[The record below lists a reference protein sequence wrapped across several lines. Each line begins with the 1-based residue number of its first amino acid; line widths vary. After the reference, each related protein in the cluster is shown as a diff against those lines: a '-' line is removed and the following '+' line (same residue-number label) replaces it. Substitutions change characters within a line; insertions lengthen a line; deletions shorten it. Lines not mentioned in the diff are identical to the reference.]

1 MYQLVQEVKLVF
13 GPGSVKGLGALLR
26 ENGFSKALIVCDPGT
41 VTAGLVGRVEAS
53 LEDAGLGSCVY
64 DKVMPEPS
72 HTIAEKGIQVFN
84 EQGCDVVI
92 GVGGGSSLDCAKA
105 INILRFNEGP
115 LLRFAGAG
123 TGAPMNRSPHLY
135 LIPTTSGT
143 GSELS
148 DGIVMSDDEGI
159 KQGILAV
166 NAMAEYAF
174 LDPELLVTMP
184 RGLTLATGLDAFS
197 HACEGYMTT
206 CSNPVSDAIVEK
218 VMQLVVE
225 WLPVAV
231 RDGSS
236 IEARSQMAVASTL
249 AGWMLGYAHTNAGH
263 SIAHVLSSLYS
274 IPHGAACAYATPW
287 VLEFNAPAAPQ
298 KVRWV
303 GALLGASFVGGESP
317 EDIGRLAR
325 DAYLHFR
332 DGILQMQ
339 PASGYRY
346 DRALFPE
353 AAQKISEEMFQAFQ
367 LRPMSASDAQE
378 ILEKIFAEA

>member
-13 GPGSVKGLGALLR
+13 GSGCIKNLGTLLL
-26 ENGFSKALIVCDPGT
+26 ENGLSRAFIVCDPGT
-41 VTAGLVGRVEAS
+41 VAAGLVARVVAS
-53 LEDAGLGSCVY
+53 LQSVGLASYVY
-64 DKVMPEPS
+64 DQVMPEPS
-72 HTIAEKGIQVFN
+72 HMIAEKGIEALN

-115 LLRFAGAG
+115 LLRFAGEG
-123 TGAPMNRSPHLY
+123 TGAPMRRSPHLY
-135 LIPTTSGT
+135 LVPTTSGT

-166 NAMAEYAF
+166 NAKAEYAF

-184 RGLTLATGLDAFS
+184 RGLTLATGLDVFS

-218 VMQLVVE
+218 VMQMVVE

-231 RDGSS
+231 EDGTN
-236 IEARSQMAVASTL
+236 IEARSQMAIASTL

-263 SIAHVLSSLYS
+263 SVAHVLSSLYH
-274 IPHGAACAYATPW
+274 IPHGTACAYATPW
-287 VLEFNAPAAPQ
+287 ILEFNAPAVPQ

-303 GALLGASFVGGESP
+303 GTLLGASFTGEEGP
-317 EDIGRLAR
+317 EEIGRLVR
-325 DAYLHFR
+325 EAYLRFR
-332 DGILQMQ
+332 DDTLQMQ
-339 PASGYRY
+339 PASHYAV
-346 DRALFPE
+346 DRTLF
-353 AAQKISEEMFQAFQ
+353 AQVAQKISEEMFQAFQ
-367 LRPMSASDAQE
+367 PRPMSADDAQE
-378 ILEKIFAEA
+378 ILEKIFAEL